1 MAKSQTKMIIAIN
14 EPILSKVIAV
24 RGDANSRFIDV
35 QLYNEG
41 VPVDL
46 NGHTVTMSVKTN
58 PKSPMKNPVDEFIS
72 GTIPD
77 PTNGRCMFPLTTSML
92 AEAGALDAQIS
103 VFSGEQEVLSTL
115 TFIIYVEPSLRS
127 DEQIEAS
134 NEFGALVVLFSEIQN
149 ALDDMHAIRENFGE
163 PSEES
168 IQAGTDTFWKV
179 IEKLVAD
186 VQTAVAYDLPEKVG
200 DPDDTADEETLFGKV
215 KLNKELIEANIGGVK
230 IFDTAGSFS
239 FVVPPHVT
247 RIKVTAAGGGGGG
260 GHNAGAGG
268 GGGGGGSCIY
278 KRPFTVTPGETIS
291 ITIGAGGVAAGTS
304 GSGSSNV
311 GLAGGTTVI
320 GTLISLPGGEG
331 GWYSN
336 GGSGGFGGGGGGCG
350 WGENCKPG
358 SGYIPGSTPTF
369 EYSGSAYIFRGSSGG
384 GGFAG
389 GSGGSYGRYETY
401 DSNYAGGGGGG
412 SYGNGG
418 NGAFKSGSSSSSPA
432 AAATPGTYGGGGGG
446 SSSHGNRSESG
457 SSGGSGICIVEW

>member
-1 MAKSQTKMIIAIN
+1 MAQRYDRLQIEIN
-14 EPILSKVIAV
+14 EPILSIVTAIQN
-24 RGDANSRFIDV
+24 DTNSRYLDV
-35 QLYNEG
+35 SLYDGG
-41 VPVDL
+41 VPIPLTGNTVRI
-46 NGHTVTMSVKTN
+46 HTKNIHGVTSFEQGEIT
-58 PKSPMKNPVDEFIS
+58 DA
-72 GTIPD
+72 D
-77 PTNGRCMFPLTTSML
+77 NGRCQFLLTTQML
-92 AEAGALDAQIS
+92 SAADALETQIS
-103 VFSGEQEVLSTL
+103 IWSGDQQVLSTQK
-115 TFIIYVEPSLRS
+115 FQIYVMPTLRDDTAVES
-127 DEQIEAS
+127 T
-134 NEFGALVVLFSEIQN
+134 NEYGALVVLFSEIQN

-260 GHNAGAGG
+260 GYNTGAGG

-320 GTLISLPGGEG
+320 GNLISLPGGEG

-369 EYSGSAYIFRGSSGG
+369 EYSDGAYIFRGSSGG

-401 DSNYAGGGGGG
+401 NSNNAGGGGGG

-446 SSSHGNRSESG
+446 SSSNGNRSESG
-457 SSGGSGICIVEW
+457 SSGGSGICIIEW